1 MTAPARPGGQL
12 SELETRVLRL
22 AATGRT
28 IAAIARA
35 LNSTAPAVQ
44 DARHR
49 ALAKLGARNTA
60 NAVLLACH
68 AGYIDGRRQRHGD
81 HPGYEAHIRRGDEI
95 CQPCRDGEKAYRA
108 GLREARQAQEGPSA
122 PVSRPR
128 SVSVDSGASGLENA
142 SEAHGAAS
150 RPKNQTKAA

>member
-12 SELETRVLRL
+12 SELEAHVLRL
-22 AATGRT
+22 AAAGRT

-35 LNSTAPAVQ
+35 LDSTPPAVQ

-49 ALAKLGARNTA
+49 ALAKLGARNIA
-60 NAVLLACH
+60 HAVLLACH

-95 CQPCRDGEKAYRA
+95 CDACREGEKAYRA
-108 GLREARQAQEGPSA
+108 LLKTRQKAQE
-122 PVSRPR
+122 
-128 SVSVDSGASGLENA
+128 
-142 SEAHGAAS
+142 AA
-150 RPKNQTKAA
+150 